1 MTVTEKKTVDML
13 TPNGVSILTQNM
25 VDIDGIPTQV
35 GANHRVSYVNSLS
48 GRQKLTEDEP
58 ADISAAVMAIWG
70 DEPIVEEPPREETKA
85 EELETNQE
93 VD

>member
-25 VDIDGIPTQV
+25 ADIDGIPTQV

-58 ADISAAVMAIWG
+58 EDISAAVMTIWG
-70 DEPIVEEPPREETKA
+70 DEPIVEEPPTEETRA

>member
-48 GRQKLTEDEP
+48 GRQKMTEDEP
-58 ADISAAVMAIWG
+58 EDISAAIMAIWG
-70 DEPIVEEPPREETKA
+70 DEPTVEEPPT